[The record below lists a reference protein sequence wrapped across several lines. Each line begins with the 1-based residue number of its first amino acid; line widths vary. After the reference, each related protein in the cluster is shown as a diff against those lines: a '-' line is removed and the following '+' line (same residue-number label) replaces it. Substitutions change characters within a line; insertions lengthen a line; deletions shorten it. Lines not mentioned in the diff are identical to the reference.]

1 MSAPAT
7 EEESAESAA
16 EHDFIELKSTEDLEA
31 CERRQLLQYVE
42 KLHGVIRKC
51 DKKLA
56 AYKQKLRFFVSAT
69 IWSSGTIFI
78 IKNLCFLIKLTKDEK
93 SYRDKGMQTTETDS
107 QETRNSTEKDGEES
121 VEPKPKSDEL
131 SATDAFSF
139 VDEMRQAAK
148 HAENLNNF
156 VYEPTSGM
164 YYDPKTGY
172 YYNAEYGLYYDGST
186 GCYYTYDHAKDSYEF
201 HSQAQVQA
209 NEPAKSEPEDD
220 PVEFDELGGVITDR
234 DTLKKIK
241 AEKQKAKE
249 QAEKSKR
256 KAKRKKKDKKHSK
269 KKRKKERRHKSK
281 RRHKDSGD
289 RETDDSDEDAEEG
302 ELSHSSSSSDSSN
315 NEDSAGSNSDT
326 DNSSVPIFKAAGR
339 FQDIAKRYPPSLRI
353 IVQETNVES
362 LKVGSLHLITF
373 KGGTLG
379 REGAHD
385 VIIPDVNVSKAHLKF
400 HYENK
405 SAIYKC
411 LDLGSRNGT
420 ILNGSPMAGDAMDLV
435 HGSVITLGQTK
446 LLCHVHEGN
455 STCGLCEPGLLIET
469 PAPVVATTTASTGT
483 ALSHKEQL
491 KKLQRKYGLENE
503 KFVDSSGN
511 GQSAPN
517 YKDRAATRRVNVGSS
532 TDKEKTEVACVNTEI
547 GSSNKGFKML
557 SKLGWQKGDTLGKTN
572 ASSGLLAPINVVANE
587 GTSGLGNTD
596 PVPTASRPVDKR
608 KLANLK
614 ITQARYQRAKDI
626 FDQSDESD

>member
-1 MSAPAT
+1 MSAPPT
-7 EEESAESAA
+7 EEESAESTA

-31 CERRQLLQYVE
+31 CERSQLLQYVE

-56 AYKQKLRFFVSAT
+56 AYKQKLRFF
-69 IWSSGTIFI
+69 
-78 IKNLCFLIKLTKDEK
+78 LTQDEK
-93 SYRDKGMQTTETDS
+93 SFRDKAMQTSETDF
-107 QETRNSTEKDGEES
+107 QEIRNSSETIEETSEKD
-121 VEPKPKSDEL
+121 PKEKI

-186 GCYYTYDHAKDSYEF
+186 GCYYNYDHAKDSYEF

-220 PVEFDELGGVITDR
+220 SVEFDDLGGVITDR
-234 DTLKKIK
+234 DTLNKIK
-241 AEKQKAKE
+241 AEKKKAKE
-249 QAEKSKR
+249 QAEKIKR

-281 RRHKDSGD
+281 RPHRDSDD
-289 RETDDSDEDAEEG
+289 RETDETDEDAEEG
-302 ELSHSSSSSDSSN
+302 ELSQSSSSSNSSN
-315 NEDSAGSNSDT
+315 NEDSADSNSDT
-326 DNSSVPIFKAAGR
+326 EDSSVPVFKAAGR

-353 IVQETNVES
+353 IVQETNMET

-385 VIIPDVNVSKAHLKF
+385 VIIPDVNVSKTHLKF
-400 HYENK
+400 HYETK
-405 SAIYKC
+405 SGIYKC

-469 PAPVVATTTASTGT
+469 PAPVVATSTASTGT
-483 ALSHKEQL
+483 VLSHKEQL

-503 KFVDSSGN
+503 SEYRFLLFCFLTSYFLLLEFVDSSGN

-557 SKLGWQKGDTLGKTN
+557 SKLGWQKGETLGKTN
-572 ASSGLLAPINVVANE
+572 ASTGLLAPINVVANE

-596 PVPTASRPVDKR
+596 PVPTASRSVDKR

-626 FDQSDESD
+626 FDQSDESN

>member
-16 EHDFIELKSTEDLEA
+16 EHDFIDLKSTEDLEA

-56 AYKQKLRFFVSAT
+56 AYKQKLRFF
-69 IWSSGTIFI
+69 
-78 IKNLCFLIKLTKDEK
+78 LTQDEK
-93 SYRDKGMQTTETDS
+93 SFRDKANQTSETDF
-107 QETRNSTEKDGEES
+107 QENSTEKDGEETG
-121 VEPKPKSDEL
+121 EMKDPKEKNAEL

-139 VDEMRQAAK
+139 VDEMRQAAR

-186 GCYYTYDHAKDSYEF
+186 GCYYTYDHGKDSYEF

-220 PVEFDELGGVITDR
+220 PVEFDEHGGVITDR

-241 AEKQKAKE
+241 AEKKKAQE
-249 QAEKSKR
+249 QAEKAKR

-281 RRHKDSGD
+281 RRHKDSGE
-289 RETDDSDEDAEEG
+289 RETDESDGDAEEG
-302 ELSHSSSSSDSSN
+302 ELSQSSSSSNSSN
-315 NEDSAGSNSDT
+315 NEDSADSNSDT
-326 DNSSVPIFKAAGR
+326 EDSNVPVFKAAGR

-353 IVQETNVES
+353 IVQESNMES

-405 SAIYKC
+405 SGIYKC

-420 ILNGSPMAGDAMDLV
+420 ILNGALMAGEAMDLV

-483 ALSHKEQL
+483 VLSHKEQL

-572 ASSGLLAPINVVANE
+572 ASAGLLAPINVVANE

-626 FDQSDESD
+626 FEQSDESD